1 MTTQYLMELA
11 TKHHE
16 NVQYGILCDAKDNMR
31 DYRYWS
37 YQIKEKMELD
47 LDIQLK
53 RHKEILEVMSDEKK
67 TIAERLSLLNNFYKP
82 YKFTQRSSS
91 TTIQERDTQ

>member
-1 MTTQYLMELA
+1 MITQDLIELA

-16 NVQYGILCDAKDNMR
+16 NIRYGILCNAKDNMR

-53 RHKEILEVMSDEKK
+53 RHKEILEVMCNSKK

-82 YKFTQRSSS
+82 YKFAQRPSLN
-91 TTIQERDTQ
+91 TLQERSTQ